1 MTMGERDA
9 REPSVAVIVPNYNDA
24 RYLQRCIRSVLD
36 QEVPPDE
43 LIVVDDRSSDDS
55 VDVIRSSIKGS
66 PGAVL
71 IENQT
76 NLGTLGAIDVGLRHS
91 RSDYVLFLSANDFV
105 LPGIFAHAKTCLA
118 KYPGAGLWSAM
129 GWIVDESDRPVML
142 QPLAVVALD
151 DTYFRADECLRLAW
165 RFGSWF
171 TGTTLIYQRATLE
184 SVGRFD
190 PAYKGLSDL
199 ITALMV
205 AGKCGAVFTPRPFA
219 VIRMH
224 SGSYLSNTLSVP
236 SALDGML
243 DRLREHGASMAP
255 ELFTPAFMERIAR
268 RFRFAAIRASKGERM
283 AEYAGA
289 QGGLA
294 SILLAYAER
303 FIPKQMYPVRVAV
316 AFLVL
321 RPFDVWP
328 SIWNRF
334 LGSRLISLRAEF
346 PGRSQR
352 T

>member
-1 MTMGERDA
+1 MTMGENAA
-9 REPSVAVIVPNYNDA
+9 RGPSIAVIVPNYNDV
-24 RYLQRCIRSVLD
+24 RYLQRCLRSVLD

-43 LIVVDDRSSDDS
+43 LIVVDDRSTDNS
-55 VDVIRSSIKGS
+55 VEVIRSLIEGS
-66 PGAVL
+66 PCALL
-71 IENQT
+71 IENQV
-76 NLGTLGAIDVGLRHS
+76 NLGTYGAVDAGLRSS
-91 RSDYVLFLSANDFV
+91 RADYVLFLSANDFV
-105 LPGIFAHAKTCLA
+105 LPGIFAHAKACLA
-118 KYPGAGLWSAM
+118 RYPGAGLWSAM
-129 GWIVDESDRPVML
+129 GWIVDESDRPVKL
-142 QPLAVVALD
+142 QPLAVPALR
-151 DTYFRADECLRLAW
+151 DTFFRADESLSMAW

-205 AGKCGAVFTPRPFA
+205 AGKCGAVFTPRPYA

-224 SGSYLSNTLSVP
+224 SESYLSKTLKVP
-236 SALDGML
+236 SALEGML
-243 DRLREHGASMAP
+243 DRLRERGASMAP
-255 ELFTPAFMERIAR
+255 ELFTPSFMARIAR
-268 RFRFAAIRASKGERM
+268 RFRFAAIRASRGERM

-294 SILLAYAER
+294 RMVLACAER
-303 FIPKQMYPVRVAV
+303 VVPKRLYPVRVAV

-328 SIWNRF
+328 SIWNRY
-334 LGSRLISLRAEF
+334 LGSRLISRRTEY
-346 PGRSQR
+346 PGRSQS